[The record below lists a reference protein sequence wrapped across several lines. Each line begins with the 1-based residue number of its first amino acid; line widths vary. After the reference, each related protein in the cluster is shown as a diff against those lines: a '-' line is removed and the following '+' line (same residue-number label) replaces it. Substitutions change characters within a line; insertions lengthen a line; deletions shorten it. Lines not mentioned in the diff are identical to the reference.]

1 MLPASSRF
9 AMRLM
14 NVGCHAV
21 ISKYLKVLYTNR
33 ISSLVKISSFRN
45 TYQQVASIFF
55 YLSNFYKNLTGMPPS
70 EQVLRLAI
78 LINPLIF
85 LCTMTIF

>member
-33 ISSLVKISSFRN
+33 ISSLVKIPSFRN
-45 TYQQVASIFF
+45 TYQQAASISFTKVTSIRILLVCQQVSKF
-55 YLSNFYKNLTGMPPS
+55 YDQPP
-70 EQVLRLAI
+70 
-78 LINPLIF
+78 
-85 LCTMTIF
+85 